1 MSTVDE
7 HPTEALLDGRYRLA
21 SCVGRGGTALVYR
34 AEDVLLG
41 RTVAIKLLRQADEMP
56 VEEERIRGES
66 ARLASLDHPSL
77 VTLYDAKL
85 DPGHPR
91 YLVMEYVDG
100 PTLSGHLTH
109 GPLSSDEAADL
120 AVDLAE
126 ALQAVHA
133 RGIIHRDVKPS
144 NVLLTRDPQDRR
156 WIAKLADFGIA
167 YDPDDAR
174 LTSPGVA
181 IGTAAYM
188 APEQVRA
195 QELTPAADIYALG
208 LVLIEVLAGR
218 RAFPMTDGV
227 QAALVRLTS
236 SPSMPEDVD
245 EAWIDL
251 LTLMTDDEPLRRP
264 TAAEV
269 AQAAAALRGARSHV
283 GAGVAAAGAAA
294 GVAASGG
301 AAGVR
306 AAGGTAS
313 GGTASGSP
321 APAGEDAADADGGRG
336 MNTATAT
343 AFGAAASA
351 DDEPGSTMEFPV
363 PIGFAAATGAAPR
376 RRRMR
381 WLAAL
386 GAATAAI
393 AIMWG
398 TVSLLDPSQAT
409 DPTRTTPPVVST
421 PLPTP
426 GDVSETEAPAEE
438 TDTVDADTVETQQ
451 RGADE
456 KAAEPASNPNKGPG
470 SNSGSGGDEN
480 SGNGDGNGNGN
491 GKGNGR

>member
-269 AQAAAALRGARSHV
+269 AEAASALGGARTHS
-283 GAGVAAAGAAA
+283 GAVTAVTATASAA
-294 GVAASGG
+294 
-301 AAGVR
+301 
-306 AAGGTAS
+306 TAS
-313 GGTASGSP
+313 GATPSGS
-321 APAGEDAADADGGRG
+321 AARSGQDAADADGTRS
-336 MNTATAT
+336 MTAAGGLT
-343 AFGAAASA
+343 AASE
-351 DDEPGSTMEFPV
+351 DDEPGSTREFPV
-363 PIGFAAATGAAPR
+363 PVGLAAGAVAAPR
-376 RRRMR
+376 RRPRR
-381 WLAAL
+381 WLAVL

-393 AIMWG
+393 AFAWG
-398 TVSLLDPSQAT
+398 SMSLLDLSQSAE
-409 DPTRTTPPVVST
+409 PTRTNPPVVST

-426 GDVSETEAPAEE
+426 ADVGETEAPAED
-438 TDTVDADTVETQQ
+438 TATVDTQTVDTQKRDAE
-451 RGADE
+451 E
-456 KAAEPASNPNKGPG
+456 KAGEPASNPNKGPG
-470 SNSGSGGDEN
+470 SNSGSGSDAN
-480 SGNGDGNGNGN
+480 SGNGNGAGRGN
-491 GKGNGR
+491 GK